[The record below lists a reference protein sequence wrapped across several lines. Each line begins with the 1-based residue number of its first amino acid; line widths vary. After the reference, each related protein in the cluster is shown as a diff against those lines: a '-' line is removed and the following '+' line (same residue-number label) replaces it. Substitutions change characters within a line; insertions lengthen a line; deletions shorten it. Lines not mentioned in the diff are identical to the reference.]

1 MASSTPRSGPPDT
14 LPAPVVAAIAADAGA
29 GAAAQR
35 PDGAWR
41 LPALPRPAG
50 PYRRA
55 WWRLRR
61 DRMAVASALVLG
73 GIALMAYL
81 VPLVMTIDPYQ
92 QSLRD
97 SLLPPGSPGHV
108 LGTDNFGRDVLLR
121 LIDGGRVS
129 LSVGLFAVV
138 ISASVGGLIG
148 LIAGYFGGWP
158 DRILMRIVD
167 VQLGFPGILLALVVI
182 TILGSGLDKVT
193 IAVGIGGIPR
203 FARVVRGSVLNTR
216 GDLYVEAARSIGAT
230 DARIMFT
237 HLVPQTL
244 GAAITIATFGL
255 ATAILS
261 IAGLSFLGLGAQ
273 PPTAEWGLM
282 LSEARRYLRIA
293 WWLAVFPGIAIMVVV
308 LSVNLLGDAVRDA
321 LDPRIRGTAD

>member
-1 MASSTPRSGPPDT
+1 VVSA
-14 LPAPVVAAIAADAGA
+14 VVAD
-29 GAAAQR
+29 R
-35 PDGAWR
+35 KR
-41 LPALPRPAG
+41 LPAIPRSAG

-55 WWRLRR
+55 WWRLRN
-61 DRMAVASALVLG
+61 DRVAMVSGGVLVVMALV
-73 GIALMAYL
+73 AYL
-81 VPLVMTIDPYQ
+81 VPALINIDPYQ

-97 SLLPPGSPGHV
+97 SLLPPGTAGHP

-129 LSVGLFAVV
+129 LTVGLIAVA

-148 LIAGYFGGWP
+148 LVAGYFGGWI
-158 DRILMRIVD
+158 DRILMRIID
-167 VQLGFPGILLALVVI
+167 VQLGFPGILLALVII
-182 TILGSGLDKVT
+182 TVLGSGLEKVMV
-193 IAVGIGGIPR
+193 AVGIGGIPR
-203 FARVVRGSVLNTR
+203 FARVVRGSVLNTK
-216 GDLYVEAARSIGAT
+216 GELYIEAARSVGVS
-230 DARIMFT
+230 DVRIMFA

-261 IAGLSFLGLGAQ
+261 IAALSFLGLGAQ

-282 LSEARRYLRIA
+282 LSEARKYLRTA
-293 WWLAVFPGIAIMVVV
+293 WWLAVFPGLAIMVVV

-321 LDPRIRGTAD
+321 LDPRVSSAAD